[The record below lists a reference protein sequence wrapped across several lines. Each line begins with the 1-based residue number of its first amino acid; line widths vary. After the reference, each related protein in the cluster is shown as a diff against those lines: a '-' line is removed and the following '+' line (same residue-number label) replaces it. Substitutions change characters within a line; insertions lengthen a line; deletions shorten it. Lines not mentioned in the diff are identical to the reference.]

1 METGKGSLLPYR
13 TDPDDLARWIE
24 ARARGRSTDQ
34 IRALG
39 FSAKAFEGTVA
50 TADAL
55 GFLHSQSGELTEAGR
70 RFALSSSEERVR
82 LIREAVLA
90 YEPYALLL
98 EAVLLGDAPAVTD
111 TAWIETWWA
120 SHGYGS
126 SESNR
131 SEAGTVFSRLIEEAG
146 FGSYIQGRRGHPSRI
161 EWRPGSGELLRKQH
175 QPGARTPG
183 EAGSEHPP
191 LSAMAAESDTA
202 VVAATDEVRPG
213 DQSPAVCT
221 IELRFEHDRVA
232 HLSVPSVLTRAEKTR
247 LLSLLDLLISVAP
260 DP

>member
-1 METGKGSLLPYR
+1 MESGKGSVLPYR
-13 TDPDDLARWIE
+13 TDPDDMARWIE
-24 ARARGRSTDQ
+24 ARARGRSVEQ

-55 GFLHSQSGELTEAGR
+55 GFVNSQNGELTETGR
-70 RFALSSSEERVR
+70 RFALSGPEERNR
-82 LIREAVLA
+82 LIRDSMLD

-98 EAVLLGDAPAVTD
+98 EAVLLGDAPTVTD

-120 SHGYGS
+120 SHGYGT

-131 SEAGTVFSRLIEEAG
+131 SEAGTVFSRLVEAAG
-146 FGSYIQGRRGHPSRI
+146 FGIYIQGRRGHPSRI
-161 EWRPGSGELLRKQH
+161 EWQPGSGEFLRRRQE
-175 QPGARTPG
+175 PGASPVQA
-183 EAGSEHPP
+183 AGSVEAMPP
-191 LSAMAAESDTA
+191 ELTGGSDGPI
-202 VVAATDEVRPG
+202 VAPPAPYAPG
-213 DQSPAVCT
+213 DPAAAVCSVS
-221 IELRFEHDRVA
+221 IRFDNDRVA
-232 HLSVPSVLTRAEKTR
+232 QLSVPSVLTRAEKAR